1 MNRFLLL
8 IVLTALGLAGC
19 NQETPP
25 DHPRR
30 VPEKKVI
37 ETSAFRH
44 QIQLVNREGK
54 KVGFIEIKE
63 SEDEGLDFHISVH
76 SLTPGA
82 SLGFHIYEKGS
93 CVRPDFESAGGPFN
107 PLNKE
112 HGFNNPMGHH
122 AGDLP
127 NLEVGADGKV
137 DVIMNAPET
146 SLQKESKLNIL
157 DQDGSA
163 FIIHEQADDYL
174 TNPSGNSGARIVC
187 GALSGNNEKQ

>member
-1 MNRFLLL
+1 MYRLLL
-8 IVLTALGLAGC
+8 LMMVTALGAAGC
-19 NQETPP
+19 GQNPP
-25 DHPRR
+25 DPPKRI
-30 VPEKKVI
+30 PEKEAV
-37 ETSAFRH
+37 ETSAFGH
-44 QIQLVNREGK
+44 HVQLVNREGK
-54 KVGFIEIKE
+54 AVGFIELKE
-63 SEDEGLDFHISVH
+63 SEDEGLDIHISAN
-76 SLTPGA
+76 SLRPGA
-82 SLGFHIYEKGS
+82 SLGFHIHEKGS
-93 CVRPDFESAGGPFN
+93 CVMPDFESAGGHFN

-137 DVIMNAPET
+137 DVIMNAPDT
-146 SLQKESKLNIL
+146 SLKKGSKLNIL

-163 FIIHEQADDYL
+163 FIIHEHADDYL